1 MADLQSRK
9 EVAQT
14 FMVALD
20 AGDVELVRSLISDD
34 FHVQFMDQTPIF
46 ENGGD
51 IPNRMAMPE
60 FLAGGVPLIRS
71 VTVDGMHFVFTS
83 VVAEGDEVVIFG
95 KSDAQTVTGKA
106 YRNVYAWRIVFSGD
120 KIVELNE
127 FCDTHLA
134 RNIIFSMQAA

>member
-1 MADLQSRK
+1 MDIETRK
-9 EVAQT
+9 ETAKA
-14 FMVALD
+14 FMLALD
-20 AGDVELVRSLISDD
+20 AGDAEFVRSHISDD

-46 ENGGD
+46 ESGGD
-51 IPNRMAMPE
+51 IPNRMAAPE

-95 KSDAQTVTGKA
+95 KSDGQTVTGRA

-120 KIVELNE
+120 KIIELNE